1 MRQQSRRWPQKGRKQ
16 ACCFNPVPGGMS
28 ALDFRATRRLPPP
41 SYSEWGELMAD
52 RKEPKEIRAKAKPA
66 AKHFSESSPNPHGES
81 KILQMPIKTHQ
92 RNETGGKNIP
102 QVPNTVGGNL
112 NPSVA
117 HEFQGRVVTGKP
129 APDKRARTSRP
140 VTEIKR
146 KDA

>member
-1 MRQQSRRWPQKGRKQ
+1 
-16 ACCFNPVPGGMS
+16 
-28 ALDFRATRRLPPP
+28 
-41 SYSEWGELMAD
+41 MAN
-52 RKEPKEIRAKAKPA
+52 RKEPREIEPREIRAKAKPA

-92 RNETGGKNIP
+92 RNETGGRNVP
-102 QVPNTVGGNL
+102 QVPNTVGAKL

-117 HEFQGRVVTGKP
+117 HEFQGPVASDKN
-129 APDKRARTSRP
+129 AADKRRRAPRP